1 MVAFFYKKNHV
12 NLRTFALQNFNYMM
26 KKSLAITIIAVLS
39 VLLLGTIGYAIT
51 QKDKETQ
58 IPNYYANKLSSPYI
72 PEKMNFAG
80 EEVPLEVYWV
90 REALDRELI
99 ISCYQHS
106 KTLRI
111 IKLSARVFPTIEKI
125 LKEEGVPED
134 FKYLAVAESGL
145 ENVTSPAAA
154 GGYWQFIP
162 ATAKA
167 YGLEIT
173 NDVDERCNLEK
184 ATRAACKYL
193 KKAKSQFGSW
203 TMAAAAYNR
212 GEGGIRAAIENQN
225 CDNYWN
231 LWLNSETS
239 RYVFRI
245 MAFKLMFENPQL
257 YGVEICPAEM
267 YQPIQCKEELVTTS
281 IVSLP
286 QYAQEHNVTYRE
298 LRNLNPWIR
307 NNKLTVPAGK
317 TYTIQIPV
325 KSAESYK
332 ETFKHCSN
340 PFMKI
345 GDTVRVEEERKI

>member
-1 MVAFFYKKNHV
+1 
-12 NLRTFALQNFNYMM
+12 M
-26 KKSLAITIIAVLS
+26 KKSTAIVIISTLS
-39 VLLLGTIGYAIT
+39 VLLLGSVAYAIT
-51 QKDKETQ
+51 QKIQENEKM
-58 IPNYYANKLSSPYI
+58 PNYYTNKITSPYI
-72 PEKMNFAG
+72 PQKMSFAG
-80 EEVPLEVYWV
+80 EEVPMDVYWV

-99 ISCYQHS
+99 VNCYQHS

-111 IKLSARVFPTIEKI
+111 FKLSARVFPEIERI

-162 ATAKA
+162 ATAKV
-167 YGLEIT
+167 YGLEIS

-193 KKAKSQFGSW
+193 KKAKNQFGSW
-203 TMAAAAYNR
+203 TLAAAAYNR
-212 GEGGIRAAIENQN
+212 GEGGLSAAITDQN
-225 CDNYWN
+225 CQNYWD
-231 LWLNSETS
+231 LWLNNETS

-267 YQPIQCKEELVTTS
+267 YQPIPCKEIQVSSS
-281 IVSLP
+281 IASLP
-286 QYAQEHNVTYRE
+286 AFAQEHNVTYRE

-307 NNKLTVPAGK
+307 NNKLAVPAGK
-317 TYTIQIPV
+317 TYTLKLPE
-325 KSAESYK
+325 KPAENFRNL
-332 ETFKHCSN
+332 FKGCEN
-340 PFMKI
+340 PFLKI
-345 GDTVRVEEERKI
+345 GDSVQVN